1 MECSPSLGVRKTM
14 AGPELVPCKHCDE
27 SGTCNPG
34 KPSCGVCIGR
44 WRVREQLGPGD
55 PTSGLICS
63 VCWGKGLVEASA
75 AKWNN
80 RFPFIL
86 ASGLVL
92 LGFALLFL
100 IGWTKIDEH
109 QALTFVGTLLGSITG
124 FYFGGERGRLIASD
138 ARSRRPQGR
147 ETETAQQAR
156 ATEGNPLR

>member
-1 MECSPSLGVRKTM
+1 M
-14 AGPELVPCKHCDE
+14 AGPELVSCKHCDE

-34 KPSCGVCIGR
+34 DTSCGVCIAR
-44 WRVREQLGPGD
+44 WMQRGQLGQDGPAI
-55 PTSGLICS
+55 GLICS

-100 IGWTKIDEH
+100 VGWTGIDKN

-124 FYFGGERGRLIASD
+124 FYFGGERGRLAASD
-138 ARSRRPQGR
+138 ARNRKPRGNAPESAEHVP
-147 ETETAQQAR
+147 
-156 ATEGNPLR
+156 EGGGKTPR